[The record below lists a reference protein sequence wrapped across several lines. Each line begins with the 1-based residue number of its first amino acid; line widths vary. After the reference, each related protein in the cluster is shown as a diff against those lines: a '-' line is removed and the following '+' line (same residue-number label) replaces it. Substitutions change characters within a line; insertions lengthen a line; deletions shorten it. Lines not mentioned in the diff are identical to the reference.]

1 MHGTDLREVCS
12 HFDVTDFQSG
22 QSVGTGLINH
32 SYKVLTTDGNTYFLQ
47 KINTAVFTNPSAL
60 QNNYVRVQ
68 QHLSGEGSMQLPK
81 LIQTISGEFFYNNG
95 GEVWR
100 CFEFLK
106 NTYSPQTI
114 ETPEKA
120 YEVANCFGS
129 FSAALQSLDD
139 HQLAT
144 ILPHFHN
151 LALRFQQF
159 EGTLQT
165 ASEQKKKEVKNLVE
179 EIEKYSF
186 LVKWFSAI
194 YKDKKH
200 FPLHILHHD
209 CKIANILFDKDT
221 DAIRCPIDLDT
232 TQPGLFFSDIGDMLR
247 TSVPNLQ
254 EDDANIDALAIRPL
268 FFDAINEGYLDA
280 MASLLTREEKEN
292 LHYAGIVLVYMQALR
307 FLTDYLNGNVYYKT
321 SYPEQNK
328 DRTANQLRLLH
339 LLHQFLVNNKRSFVR

>member
-1 MHGTDLREVCS
+1 MHGINLQIVCS
-12 HFDVTDFQSG
+12 HFDIFGIEASLPLK
-22 QSVGTGLINH
+22 SGLINH
-32 SYKVLTTDGNTYFLQ
+32 SYKIKTNDDSFYFLQ
-47 KINTAVFTNPSAL
+47 RINTTIFDNPQAL
-60 QNNYVRVQ
+60 QNNYVLVQ
-68 QHLSGEGSMQLPK
+68 QHLSSAGNMQLPK
-81 LIQTISGEFFYNNG
+81 LIKTVSGDLFYNKE
-95 GEVWR
+95 GEIWR

-129 FSAALQSLDD
+129 FTAVLQSFDNNK
-139 HQLAT
+139 LAT
-144 ILPHFHN
+144 ILPYFHD
-151 LALRFQQF
+151 LSLRFQQF
-159 EGTLQT
+159 KEALQT
-165 ASEQKKKEVKNLVE
+165 ASEQKKEEVKE
-179 EIEKYSF
+179 RIQEIEKYAF

-194 YKDKKH
+194 GKDKLH

-209 CKIANILFDKDT
+209 CKIANILFERDT

-247 TSVPNLQ
+247 TTVPNLQ
-254 EDDANIDALAIRPL
+254 EDDTNLDALAIRPA

-280 MASLLTREEKEN
+280 MARFLTGEEKEN
-292 LHYAGIVLVYMQALR
+292 LHYAGSVLIYMQALR

-328 DRTANQLRLLH
+328 DRAANQLRLLH
-339 LLHQFLVNNKRSFVR
+339 LLHQFIATNKRNFVR